1 MNANFLAK
9 VFSCPLFVEDY
20 KKYMSKD
27 KFNEGLFRSQA
38 ERDNNKKIDAL
49 AKVISK
55 GIETKNLRVKVA

>member
-55 GIETKNLRVKVA
+55 DF